1 MSLLRYLM
9 IMFVCEK
16 EACLLCAGVECE
28 RSIESAVRSRE
39 RSEERPGERKLE
51 VVSES

>member
-1 MSLLRYLM
+1 MMM
-9 IMFVCEK
+9 IMFWCGK